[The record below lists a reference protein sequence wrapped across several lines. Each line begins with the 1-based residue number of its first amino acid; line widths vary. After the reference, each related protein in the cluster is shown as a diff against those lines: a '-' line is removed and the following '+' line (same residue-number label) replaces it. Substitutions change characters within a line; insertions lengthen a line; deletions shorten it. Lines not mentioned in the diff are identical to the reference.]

1 MTSLVKQLKRPQ
13 SRLKDIIEEE
23 ERGYDMLII
32 TFYSSIT
39 KIELVP
45 KGRICWTRNEFVG
58 RGME

>member
-23 ERGYDMLII
+23 ERGYNMLII

-39 KIELVP
+39 KNQVSSQRKNLLEEEWS
-45 KGRICWTRNEFVG
+45 RSAED
-58 RGME
+58 